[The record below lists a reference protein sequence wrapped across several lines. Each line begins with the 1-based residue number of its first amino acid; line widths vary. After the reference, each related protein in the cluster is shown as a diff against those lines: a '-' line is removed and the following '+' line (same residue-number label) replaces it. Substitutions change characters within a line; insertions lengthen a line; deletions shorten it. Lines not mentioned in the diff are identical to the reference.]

1 MNCAAPAAPRLDWQ
15 AMKLHVDLARVATA
29 LWGPAPLRKGKRL
42 LWTCPFHDDKHPS
55 FQVDVE
61 RQTWRC
67 WPCGIGGDAIDLVKR
82 LRNVEFR
89 EAVRIVGELS
99 GIALI
104 STPSRKWELS
114 RVGATHQSQASSSG
128 GLHPPYKTSMT
139 CKLTK
144 HEPDEP
150 AGLPLKDALLLV
162 EQAESRL
169 WTPVGTGT
177 REYLDRRGL
186 SAETTRSAHLGYVAS
201 AYVPTRDGDRY
212 FRTSGVTIPWF
223 EGGRL
228 ALVKVR
234 QPVGSRPK
242 YIEAFRDRPRIFPGF
257 EEIEQDLPLVI
268 VEGEFDALVLGQ
280 DLHRSPG
287 LPAWA
292 SVITL
297 GSASNRPDPQV
308 LAKLMGV
315 SHWYLALD
323 ADEAGDKAA
332 SQWSEGAIRVRPPEG
347 LKDWT
352 ELKQSGPDRPRQ
364 FWARYLGS

>member
-1 MNCAAPAAPRLDWQ
+1 
-15 AMKLHVDLARVATA
+15 MKLHVDLARVATA
-29 LWGPAPLRKGKRL
+29 LWGPAPLRKSKRL
-42 LWTCPFHDDKHPS
+42 FWTCPFHHDEHPS
-55 FQVDVE
+55 FQVDVQ

-104 STPSRKWELS
+104 STPSRKWEPS

-144 HEPDEP
+144 CEPDEP
-150 AGLPLKDALLLV
+150 TGLPPKDALLLV
-162 EQAESRL
+162 ERAESRL
-169 WTPVGTGT
+169 WTPEGTQA
-177 REYLDRRGL
+177 REYLEHRGL
-186 SAETTRSAHLGYVAS
+186 STETIRAARLGYVAS
-201 AYVPTRDGDRY
+201 AGVPTRDGDRC

-223 EGGRL
+223 DAGRL

-234 QPVGSRPK
+234 QPVGSRPT
-242 YIEAFRDRPRIFPGF
+242 YIEAFRDRPQIFPGF
-257 EEIEQDLPLVI
+257 EEIEQGLPLVI

-297 GSASNRPDPQV
+297 GSACEPPRPTSPP
-308 LAKLMGV
+308 
-315 SHWYLALD
+315 
-323 ADEAGDKAA
+323 EAHGREPTGTWPSTPTKPAT
-332 SQWSEGAIRVRPPEG
+332 RPPP
-347 LKDWT
+347 
-352 ELKQSGPDRPRQ
+352 SGPRAPSAFDRPK
-364 FWARYLGS
+364 G